1 MRYGP
6 THYNAKQLQVILAET
21 ICDETAS
28 ARDKAQSVRVWIE
41 LEHLKRLIRG
51 IPPLAPVTL
60 SELLVVKMKRARP
73 AALGELVEVEVE
85 EVGDA
90 NLHD

>member
-1 MRYGP
+1 MFPRNMRYGP
-6 THYNAKQLQVILAET
+6 THYNAKQLQVVLAET

-41 LEHLKRLIRG
+41 LEHLKREMRG

-60 SELLVVKMKRARP
+60 KDLLAAKTKRARTAVLAEP
-73 AALGELVEVEVE
+73 EEL
-85 EVGDA
+85 
-90 NLHD
+90 